1 MPKLK
6 YRKLNIAHDY
16 LTVAAELYFQERY
29 FPSLAL
35 AAMAEEIFEAVMRA
49 RNAPRPAGAFG
60 LRLVPYQ
67 FTPISREL
75 IAIARA
81 LNPSL
86 RSLKDAEV
94 YRRLYRVKNS
104 AKHGTAKDGSGFDL
118 SIDADP
124 ELEAWSMLGRA
135 IENYLRLHYVPQGSV
150 AKFMQLYQ
158 QGRKTRHHEGSSEGP
173 LAKPYKISTQKEWK

>member
-1 MPKLK
+1 MPKQK
-6 YRKLNIAHDY
+6 YRKLDIAHDY
-16 LTVAAELYFQERY
+16 LTVAAQLYFQERY

-49 RNAPRPAGAFG
+49 RNAPRPLGAFG
-60 LRLVPYQ
+60 MRLVPYQ
-67 FTPISREL
+67 FKPISREL
-75 IAIARA
+75 IAVARA

-86 RSLKDAEV
+86 RGLKDAEV

-104 AKHGTAKDGSGFDL
+104 SKHGTAKDGRGFDL

-135 IENYLRLHYVPQGSV
+135 IENCLRLNYVPQGAV
-150 AKFMQLYQ
+150 AKFFQLYQ
-158 QGRKTRHHEGSSEGP
+158 QGRKTWHHEGSSEGP
-173 LAKPYKISTQKEWK
+173 HAKAHKISTQKAWK